1 MGTFMKLA
9 NSHYINIP
17 PN

>member
-1 MGTFMKLA
+1 MKLA

>member
-1 MGTFMKLA
+1 MKLA
-9 NSHYINIP
+9 NSHYVNIP

>member
-1 MGTFMKLA
+1 MKLV